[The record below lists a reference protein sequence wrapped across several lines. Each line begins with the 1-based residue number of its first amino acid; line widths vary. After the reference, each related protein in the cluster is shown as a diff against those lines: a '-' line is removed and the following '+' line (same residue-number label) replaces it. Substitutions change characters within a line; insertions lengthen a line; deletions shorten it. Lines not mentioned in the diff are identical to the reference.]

1 MYCWFNSSNFS
12 SSSSIW
18 MFSIWTI
25 LPRWMVSFLHLS
37 IPKLIPILSPNL
49 LTIFIIDATW
59 LLFAAKTLRST
70 MNRRC
75 KIKSPWRLILY
86 PMLLVFISQEDGS
99 NNRMKSNPDRLSP
112 WNMPVLIKKWSV
124 LIWPSWWLRC
134 KRVFQL
140 FNVFLRNFYMKGWN

>member
-18 MFSIWTI
+18 MLSIWTI

-140 FNVFLRNFYMKGWN
+140 FNVFLRNFDMKGWN

>member
-1 MYCWFNSSNFS
+1 MCCWFNSSNFS
-12 SSSSIW
+12 SSSSIR

-140 FNVFLRNFYMKGWN
+140 FNVFLRNFDMKGWN